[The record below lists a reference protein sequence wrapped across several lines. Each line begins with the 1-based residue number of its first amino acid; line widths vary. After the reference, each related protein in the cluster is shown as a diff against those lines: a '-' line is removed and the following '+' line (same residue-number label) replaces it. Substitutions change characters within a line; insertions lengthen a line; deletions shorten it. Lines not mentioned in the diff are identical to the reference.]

1 MRVIYILFFLLILQ
15 LFKINQSD
23 YFNRFLKEVFIKDD
37 FIKLGQ
43 ALKLCGAV
51 QSGVEA
57 KQRIIDGEIKV
68 NGVTEIQRGKKLREE
83 DKFSC
88 DGNDYVIKKKT

>member
-1 MRVIYILFFLLILQ
+1 M
-15 LFKINQSD
+15 
-23 YFNRFLKEVFIKDD
+23 KEVFIKDD

-68 NGVTEIQRGKKLREE
+68 NGVTEIQRG
-83 DKFSC
+83 
-88 DGNDYVIKKKT
+88 

>member
-1 MRVIYILFFLLILQ
+1 M
-15 LFKINQSD
+15 
-23 YFNRFLKEVFIKDD
+23 KEVFIKDD
-37 FIKLGQ
+37 FIMLGQ

-83 DKFSC
+83 DQFSC